1 MAWCKDTARD
11 AAVRAAEDGRTEPL
25 PTLGEAIVRAF
36 GFDKASAQR
45 ACDEVK
51 SWPEDVQKDCRF
63 ALGILLEQGVERLQ
77 ALVEAWRY
85 GKGLLAARYPDMIPK
100 NVSAS
105 SAVDHENKGNGMS
118 GSTWFPASERPAPAP
133 PATNGLQT
141 ERVTLEI
148 THKSP
153 TSAAEF
159 LPRRLWWDRNGE
171 SVRVVEDAH
180 FDDLAQV
187 AMERDAAIRERDTLR
202 AERITQ
208 ALTADRFAAAVMEA
222 DTLRARVAELEADV
236 NDCNI
241 ILGNRWRDAVSVVTG
256 KAAPAASGG
265 GEQSNQPLA
274 DGGRPRGERAESA
287 TADSSPSLSLDTPG
301 APADGADPTASGG
314 GEGEPVAISP
324 AERDGLQVIVD
335 GVVRHGNGFVV
346 VPGSD
351 SLRAV
356 ESVLARHT
364 TAPPQPR
371 GWLTQEER
379 ALVQSWER
387 HYTQGAHYAQSP
399 SHTNDIAAEM
409 GKLAEVCRAFLAR
422 SSPPEVVLD
431 AFPTDETGE
440 FFSRR
445 DVIKALAAAGVAV
458 KETI

>member
-1 MAWCKDTARD
+1 MTNAWCHDTARD
-11 AAVRAAEDGRTEPL
+11 AAVRAAEDNRTGPL
-25 PTLGEAIVRAF
+25 PTLGEAIAR
-36 GFDKASAQR
+36 
-45 ACDEVK
+45 
-51 SWPEDVQKDCRF
+51 PF
-63 ALGILLEQGVERLQ
+63 ADAAERS
-77 ALVEAWRY
+77 
-85 GKGLLAARYPDMIPK
+85 PT
-100 NVSAS
+100 VSKTGEPQS
-105 SAVDHENKGNGMS
+105 GM
-118 GSTWFPASERPAPAP
+118 R
-133 PATNGLQT
+133 T
-141 ERVTLEI
+141 ERVTLEV
-148 THKSP
+148 TQLNDGGYKPASEWNWDFCFRGESP
-153 TSAAEF
+153 T
-159 LPRRLWWDRNGE
+159 DGE
-171 SVRVVEDAH
+171 SVRVVDTHAEAVAESVAWEGARDAYRGRI
-180 FDDLAQV
+180 LRLTE
-187 AMERDAAIRERDTLR
+187 ERDAAIRERDAYQEEYYKLR
-202 AERITQ
+202 AARITQ
-208 ALTADRFAAAVMEA
+208 SLTADRFAAAVSEA

-256 KAAPAASGG
+256 KAAPAASSG

-422 SSPPEVVLD
+422 SSPPEVVLESWRE
-431 AFPTDETGE
+431 AAGE
-440 FFSRR
+440 VVSLD
-445 DVIKALAAAGVAV
+445 DVRAALAAIGVVV
-458 KETI
+458 KEVGRE

>member
-1 MAWCKDTARD
+1 
-11 AAVRAAEDGRTEPL
+11 
-25 PTLGEAIVRAF
+25 
-36 GFDKASAQR
+36 
-45 ACDEVK
+45 
-51 SWPEDVQKDCRF
+51 
-63 ALGILLEQGVERLQ
+63 
-77 ALVEAWRY
+77 
-85 GKGLLAARYPDMIPK
+85 
-100 NVSAS
+100 
-105 SAVDHENKGNGMS
+105 
-118 GSTWFPASERPAPAP
+118 
-133 PATNGLQT
+133 
-141 ERVTLEI
+141 
-148 THKSP
+148 
-153 TSAAEF
+153 
-159 LPRRLWWDRNGE
+159 
-171 SVRVVEDAH
+171 
-180 FDDLAQV
+180 
-187 AMERDAAIRERDTLR
+187 
-202 AERITQ
+202 
-208 ALTADRFAAAVMEA
+208 
-222 DTLRARVAELEADV
+222 VAELEA
-236 NDCNI
+236 
-241 ILGNRWRDAVSVVTG
+241 
-256 KAAPAASGG
+256 
-265 GEQSNQPLA
+265 
-274 DGGRPRGERAESA
+274 
-287 TADSSPSLSLDTPG
+287 
-301 APADGADPTASGG
+301 ASGG

>member
-1 MAWCKDTARD
+1 
-11 AAVRAAEDGRTEPL
+11 
-25 PTLGEAIVRAF
+25 
-36 GFDKASAQR
+36 
-45 ACDEVK
+45 
-51 SWPEDVQKDCRF
+51 
-63 ALGILLEQGVERLQ
+63 
-77 ALVEAWRY
+77 
-85 GKGLLAARYPDMIPK
+85 
-100 NVSAS
+100 
-105 SAVDHENKGNGMS
+105 
-118 GSTWFPASERPAPAP
+118 
-133 PATNGLQT
+133 
-141 ERVTLEI
+141 
-148 THKSP
+148 
-153 TSAAEF
+153 
-159 LPRRLWWDRNGE
+159 
-171 SVRVVEDAH
+171 
-180 FDDLAQV
+180 
-187 AMERDAAIRERDTLR
+187 MERDAAIRERDTLR

-256 KAAPAASGG
+256 KAAPAASSG

-422 SSPPEVVLD
+422 SSPPEVVLESWRE
-431 AFPTDETGE
+431 AAGE
-440 FFSRR
+440 VVSLD
-445 DVIKALAAAGVAV
+445 DVRAALAAIGVVV
-458 KETI
+458 KEVGRE

>member
-1 MAWCKDTARD
+1 
-11 AAVRAAEDGRTEPL
+11 
-25 PTLGEAIVRAF
+25 
-36 GFDKASAQR
+36 
-45 ACDEVK
+45 
-51 SWPEDVQKDCRF
+51 
-63 ALGILLEQGVERLQ
+63 
-77 ALVEAWRY
+77 
-85 GKGLLAARYPDMIPK
+85 MIPK
-100 NVSAS
+100 SVSAS
-105 SAVDHENKGNGMS
+105 SPVDQENKGDGM
-118 GSTWFPASERPAPAP
+118 R
-133 PATNGLQT
+133 T
-141 ERVTLEI
+141 ERVTLEV
-148 THKSP
+148 THDDNDGHIQ
-153 TSAAEF
+153 F
-159 LPRRLWWDRNGE
+159 RNWDQMLFGEQNGVRFPGE
-171 SVRVVEDAH
+171 SVRVVEEAH

-187 AMERDAAIRERDTLR
+187 AMERDAAIREREDSVAFWKGELR
-202 AERITQ
+202 SRTAER
-208 ALTADRFAAAVMEA
+208 DGS
-222 DTLRARVAELEADV
+222 RARVAELEADV

-256 KAAPAASGG
+256 KAAPAASSG

-274 DGGRPRGERAESA
+274 DGGRPRGDRAESA

-422 SSPPEVVLD
+422 SSPPEVVLESWRE
-431 AFPTDETGE
+431 AAGE
-440 FFSRR
+440 VVSLD
-445 DVIKALAAAGVAV
+445 DVRAALAAIGVVV
-458 KETI
+458 KEVGRE

>member
-1 MAWCKDTARD
+1 
-11 AAVRAAEDGRTEPL
+11 
-25 PTLGEAIVRAF
+25 
-36 GFDKASAQR
+36 
-45 ACDEVK
+45 
-51 SWPEDVQKDCRF
+51 
-63 ALGILLEQGVERLQ
+63 
-77 ALVEAWRY
+77 
-85 GKGLLAARYPDMIPK
+85 
-100 NVSAS
+100 
-105 SAVDHENKGNGMS
+105 MS
-118 GSTWFPASERPAPAP
+118 GSTWFPASEQPAPAP
-133 PATNGLQT
+133 PEATDGLRT
-141 ERVTLEI
+141 ERVVLEI
-148 THKSP
+148 KHGEPFGVSQWSWVTI
-153 TSAAEF
+153 
-159 LPRRLWWDRNGE
+159 LRLQSDE
-171 SVRVVEDAH
+171 SVRVVEEAH

-208 ALTADRFAAAVMEA
+208 ALTADRFAAAVQEVDM
-222 DTLRARVAELEADV
+222 LRARVAELEAAGGEPISKPVQEIVAERIAEVLLRKDGLYETV
-236 NDCNI
+236 NRLEAMSQDPGRTVEWEEFNDQ
-241 ILGNRWRDAVSVVTG
+241 GENSDGVAQSPVVAVP
-256 KAAPAASGG
+256 AAGDLCGDEAGSGEVAGRLTQAASGG
-265 GEQSNQPLA
+265 VESIGRKLA
-274 DGGRPRGERAESA
+274 ERFRRFADRLESGERDMPSGLP
-287 TADSSPSLSLDTPG
+287 TA
-301 APADGADPTASGG
+301 ASGG

-422 SSPPEVVLD
+422 SSPPEVVLESWRE
-431 AFPTDETGE
+431 AAGE
-440 FFSRR
+440 VVSLD
-445 DVIKALAAAGVAV
+445 DVRAALAAIGVVV
-458 KETI
+458 KEVGRE